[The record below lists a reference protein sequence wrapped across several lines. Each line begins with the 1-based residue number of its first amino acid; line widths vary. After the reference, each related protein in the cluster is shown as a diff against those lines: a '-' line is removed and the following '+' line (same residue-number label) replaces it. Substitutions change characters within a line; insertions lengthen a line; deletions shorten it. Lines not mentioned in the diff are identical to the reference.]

1 MKKINL
7 LITFAIVCLL
17 LFSTQTKAQQVFQLT
32 QYMLNEFAY
41 NPAVAGSYDNFI
53 TKVGFRKQWTGLDGS
68 PSTFLLSANGN
79 FSQKKSIGVGAMLY
93 SDNTGPTRRTGINLA
108 YAYHLP
114 LNLEGNMHL
123 GFGVSANVMQ
133 YAINFS
139 ELNPAQTGDPSLG
152 SSSENKIGAD
162 ANLGIF
168 LKAES
173 FSVGISANQLF
184 ASKFK
189 FLGNPETVQN
199 ARHIYLSGNYN
210 YNINDKF
217 GLQPGLLLKMVKGTS
232 PQAEIN
238 LKGIY
243 DKKYWLGLSYRTED
257 ALAILVGLQLP
268 MGFNFAYSYDITTSG
283 LNAVS
288 NGAHEISIGYD
299 FNIFQ

>member
-1 MKKINL
+1 MKKITL
-7 LITFAIVCLL
+7 LSITVFACLF
-17 LFSTQTKAQQVFQLT
+17 FSIQTKAQQVFQLT
-32 QYMLNEFAY
+32 QYMLNDFAY
-41 NPAVAGSYDNFI
+41 NPAIAGSADNFI
-53 TKVGFRKQWTGLDGS
+53 TKVGFRKQWTGIEGA
-68 PSTFLLSANGN
+68 PTTVLLSGHGN
-79 FSQKKSIGVGAMLY
+79 FSQKKSVGVGAMLY
-93 SDNTGPTRRTGINLA
+93 SDKTGPTRRMGLNLA

-123 GFGVSANVMQ
+123 GFGIGATVMQ
-133 YAINFS
+133 YAVNFD
-139 ELNPAQTGDPSLG
+139 ELNPAQSGDPGLG
-152 SSSENKIGAD
+152 NSSENKLGAD

-168 LKAES
+168 LKGES
-173 FSVGISANQLF
+173 FSVGLSANQLF

-189 FLGNPETVQN
+189 FLGNAESIQN
-199 ARHIYLSGNYN
+199 ARHFYLSGNYN
-210 YNINDKF
+210 YDISEKF
-217 GLQPGLLLKMVKGTS
+217 GLQPGLLLKMVKGTN

-283 LNAVS
+283 LNAVA
-288 NGAHEISIGYD
+288 GGTHELSIGYN